1 MCLERCDSF
10 DLEKDLKE
18 LVEYR
23 KILSTISFENWE
35 IKNGQFSWATY
46 SKGGST
52 YNVSDVN
59 SKVQALGYSVTPMI
73 TSGEIDEMRMLFK
86 NPTQFIDDAI
96 HYALKNNYT
105 GYNIDFEP
113 PNKVNESDAVA
124 YTEFVDLFAQ
134 KLHEKG
140 FTLTIDIATWN
151 NFWNYNMLS
160 TTSVD
165 KVITNNLR
173 SKKKF

>member
-1 MCLERCDSF
+1 MCLENCDSF
-10 DLEKDLKE
+10 DLEKDMKE
-18 LVEYR
+18 LVEH
-23 KILSTISFENWE
+23 KNVLTTIAAASWVVDKGSLE
-35 IKNGQFSWATY
+35 WATY
-46 SKGGST
+46 SKRGKT

-73 TSGEIDEMRMLFK
+73 SCTDINDLRLLFK
-86 NPTQFIDDAI
+86 NPTQFIHDAI
-96 HYALKNNYT
+96 HYALKHNYT

-113 PNKVNESDAVA
+113 THNVKKTDVVA

-134 KLHEKG
+134 KLHEKNL
-140 FTLTIDIATWN
+140 TLTIDIATWN

-165 KVITNNLR
+165 KVITFKN
-173 SKKKF
+173 KF